1 MDPDKAGFPFGV
13 LQRNEYRSMNM
24 INEYRKTN
32 VEKRI

>member
-13 LQRNEYRSMNM
+13 LQRNEYRSM